1 MSKISSL
8 TSWKKRVF
16 FSGTV
21 TPLPIV
27 VSTRASVST
36 TPVSSSIVVSSQPG
50 ILLPAVQATEST
62 DISHSHGSSGFKV
75 TKMITIWISMS
86 ALLAIIVSKNCHSLI
101 YSTWTWGQN
110 QNMYIY
116 VYRVYNWSKL
126 NLRIRN
132 VKSPVL
138 PCTVDFQAF
147 NLPKGNKDR
156 PNLNQSTPN
165 HQYLHRHTDQYL
177 SLHLVP
183 VSVTILLTSKSTPL
197 KELMRILNLR
207 LLRIT
212 LKNLLL
218 SQFTWLLSTHS

>member
-1 MSKISSL
+1 MVWFLAWKFKLVPSKLQFFVCRDNSAEIL
-8 TSWKKRVF
+8 RKFINFALFGFGAFIGLENDGCPRFHHWHHEKKRVF

-110 QNMYIY
+110 QNMFC
-116 VYRVYNWSKL
+116 L
-126 NLRIRN
+126 
-132 VKSPVL
+132 
-138 PCTVDFQAF
+138 
-147 NLPKGNKDR
+147 
-156 PNLNQSTPN
+156 
-165 HQYLHRHTDQYL
+165 
-177 SLHLVP
+177 
-183 VSVTILLTSKSTPL
+183 
-197 KELMRILNLR
+197 
-207 LLRIT
+207 
-212 LKNLLL
+212 
-218 SQFTWLLSTHS
+218 